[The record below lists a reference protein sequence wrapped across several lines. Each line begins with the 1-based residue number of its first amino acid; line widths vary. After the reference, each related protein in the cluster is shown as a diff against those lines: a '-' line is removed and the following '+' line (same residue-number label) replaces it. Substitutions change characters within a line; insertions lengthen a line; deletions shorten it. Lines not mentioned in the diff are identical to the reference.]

1 MHRSPINLAD
11 DAGYAEQHSAL
22 FTAGDAHRFSLDELS
37 RPKCR
42 RIPGGGNAIECS
54 RWSLLGSCETDDLPG
69 AQQESAVRVQ
79 IPSHGSTDARP
90 AGRQEEEK
98 LLIRNRP

>member
-42 RIPGGGNAIECS
+42 RIPGGGNAIECP

-79 IPSHGSTDARP
+79 VSKPQQHRRRAC
-90 AGRQEEEK
+90 RQEEEK